1 MGRRR
6 APLPASLRLLDSALR
21 ALAAERGGVVT
32 AAQVHALGGDDSAI
46 RTLVGSGGWWRARRG
61 VYLDRRRSVDARGDA
76 AHHARCAALLASLRA
91 PAVVSH
97 LSAVRLLGLPL
108 PPDGGGGRACVTR
121 RPPAPSNDPLLGD
134 VHVTDYDETDVVLV
148 DGVPVLAGA
157 RLVLD
162 CCAVLAPD
170 SALAVA
176 DAALRRGLTT
186 ADDLEDELRRR
197 RGHAGAPA
205 AALVV
210 ERADPGGTN
219 WFESMSRWW
228 LLEAGLPRPRL
239 QVPFADALRYAEVD
253 MWFEEYRTIGEAD
266 GAGKYD
272 EPGALFAEKRREDWL
287 RDRRD
292 VEVVRWVPVEMRG
305 PRGRREVVA
314 RFERAFARRC

>member
-6 APLPASLRLLDSALR
+6 APLSVRMRALDAALR
-21 ALAAERGGVVT
+21 ALAARHGGVIT

-46 RTLVGSGGWWRARRG
+46 RTLVGSGAWGRVRRG
-61 VYLDRRRSVDARGDA
+61 VYLDRYGPADDVTDR
-76 AHHARCAALLASLRA
+76 AHHARCAALLASLRG

-97 LSAVRLLGLPL
+97 VSALRLLGLPL
-108 PPDGGGGRACVTR
+108 PPGAGDGRACVTR

-134 VHVTDYDETDVVLV
+134 VHVGGYDDTDVVQV
-148 DGVPVLAGA
+148 RGVPVLAGA

-176 DAALRRGLTT
+176 DAVLRRGIATP
-186 ADDLEDELRRR
+186 DDLSAELDRR
-197 RGHAGAPA
+197 RGRAGSPA

-210 ERADPGGTN
+210 SRADPGGTN

-228 LLEAGLPRPRL
+228 LLEAGLPRPEL
-239 QVPFADALRYAEVD
+239 QVPFADGERYAEVD
-253 MWFEEYRTIGEAD
+253 MWFPAHRTVGEAD

-272 EPGALFAEKRREDWL
+272 RPGALFAEKCREDWL
-287 RDRRD
+287 RDRQD
-292 VEVVRWVPVEMRG
+292 VEVVRWVPGEMRL
-305 PRGRREVVA
+305 PLRRREVVE
-314 RFERAFARRC
+314 RFGRAFARRC